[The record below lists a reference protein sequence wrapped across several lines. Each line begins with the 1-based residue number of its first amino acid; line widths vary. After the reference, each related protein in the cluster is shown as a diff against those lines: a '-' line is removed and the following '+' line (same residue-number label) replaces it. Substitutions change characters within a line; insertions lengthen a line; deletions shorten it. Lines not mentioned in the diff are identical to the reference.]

1 LAVRHLPSSESLL
14 LSAVIQPRTQPFR
27 EKPMTKETIKALAE
41 AIWKF
46 LLELLFPDRKDD
58 DEDDCEVSD

>member
-1 LAVRHLPSSESLL
+1 
-14 LSAVIQPRTQPFR
+14 
-27 EKPMTKETIKALAE
+27 MTKETIKALAE